1 MARAKKHHSKAIHKV
16 ESILKV
22 PPKRVEKAVKKV
34 KKVVTDHKKSC
45 DDISSTLWIV
55 EKNVFDQAREKVG
68 NDLPKI
74 REEIL
79 RMEKETQQ
87 NYGNITSEIDKYNK
101 ISE

>member
-1 MARAKKHHSKAIHKV
+1 MARVKHSKVAHKV
-16 ESILKV
+16 GILKA
-22 PPKRVEKAVKKV
+22 PPKMVERASKNI

>member
-22 PPKRVEKAVKKV
+22 PPKRVEKTVKKV